1 MLEPP
6 DVVLFPSTR
15 TTHTRTCA
23 HAHNSIWKYYV
34 FAQSIC
40 TTWHASLICATM
52 HSCAPQPI
60 RQNPCAVT
68 QRSTQM
74 MNVVDYKKLSLS
86 YTHTH
91 TYTHT
96 HKDTRICL
104 HTHTHAHT
112 HTRAHTH
119 AQALTHAHDSLRNIC
134 ECLIHMHRDSFM
146 CAMTHLCVPWLI
158 YVCHDSFMCVKTHSC
173 TPWLI
178 HVCHIRLISVY

>member
-1 MLEPP
+1 MVVSMLEPP

-15 TTHTRTCA
+15 ITHTRTCA

-96 HKDTRICL
+96 HKDTRISL

-112 HTRAHTH
+112 HTNTYIHSTHTNIHTYNTHMHTH
-119 AQALTHAHDSLRNIC
+119 AHTYMRARA
-134 ECLIHMHRDSFM
+134 HMHTRIAHTS
-146 CAMTHLCVPWLI
+146 
-158 YVCHDSFMCVKTHSC
+158 HSNIN
-173 TPWLI
+173 TNTKHTNTFTIP
-178 HVCHIRLISVY
+178 

>member
-15 TTHTRTCA
+15 ITHTRTCA

-74 MNVVDYKKLSLS
+74 MNVVDYKKLSH
-86 YTHTH
+86 TQKHTH

-96 HKDTRICL
+96 RKDTRICL
-104 HTHTHAHT
+104 HTHTSTHTHART
-112 HTRAHTH
+112 HTRTSSHTC
-119 AQALTHAHDSLRNIC
+119 TW
-134 ECLIHMHRDSFM
+134 LIERHMWMSHSY
-146 CAMTHLCVPWLI
+146 APWLI

-178 HVCHIRLISVY
+178 HVCHIWLIYVY